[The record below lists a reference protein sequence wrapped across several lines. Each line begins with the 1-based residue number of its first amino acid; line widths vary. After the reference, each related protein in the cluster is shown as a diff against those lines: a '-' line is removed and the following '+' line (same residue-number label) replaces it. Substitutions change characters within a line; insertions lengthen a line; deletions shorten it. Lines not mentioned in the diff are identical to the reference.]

1 MTAVSTPYPVSG
13 LGSLCY
19 VSVAPQTFTHSQPHP
34 ALGIYKAMVGG
45 RKEGQARRQMKELHC
60 LKLCMTDRLH
70 EKPWGGESWALL
82 TFTACGNLPLYKGQC
97 GLTSVWALAFLS
109 PYFQVTRRALFPGDS
124 EIDQLFRIFRTL
136 GTPDEVVWPGVTSM
150 PDYKPSFP
158 KWARQDFSKVV
169 PPLDEDGR
177 SLLSVRARSGCL

>member
-1 MTAVSTPYPVSG
+1 M
-13 LGSLCY
+13 
-19 VSVAPQTFTHSQPHP
+19 
-34 ALGIYKAMVGG
+34 
-45 RKEGQARRQMKELHC
+45 
-60 LKLCMTDRLH
+60 
-70 EKPWGGESWALL
+70 
-82 TFTACGNLPLYKGQC
+82 
-97 GLTSVWALAFLS
+97 
-109 PYFQVTRRALFPGDS
+109 TRRALFPGDS

-177 SLLSVRARSGCL
+177 SLLSVILGSGHPQDLLKLTPKKGVLFITGNWNAKIGSQEIRGVIGKFGLGVQNEAGQRLTEFCQENTLVIANSQQHKRRLYTWTSPDGQYQNQIVYILCS